1 MLAVSHR
8 WSFTVAADRYP
19 PPNPEFFTEY
29 EKKYPPDVYG
39 EEARPNARVWRVYR
53 DRVTDLDDDLLD
65 GWHKTLDVLLIF
77 IGLFSAVAT
86 AFIIESSKRLQP
98 DFGEIT
104 AKGVIALLSQA
115 NPSII
120 TPVIPSLDTV
130 ELTTRAM
137 WINGLWFASLTLALV
152 DALLAILGKQ
162 WLVEYAS
169 KQRQPAA
176 SAQHWAW
183 RHYAFRRGLDRW
195 GIGVFISALSVI
207 LYAALYLFLFGLL
220 VFLFE
225 LNAKICASSLAL
237 TILVAAFHVATTL
250 APLWWGDCPT
260 TTPLLSHLS
269 SL

>member
-1 MLAVSHR
+1 
-8 WSFTVAADRYP
+8 
-19 PPNPEFFTEY
+19 
-29 EKKYPPDVYG
+29 
-39 EEARPNARVWRVYR
+39 ARVWRVYR

-98 DFGEIT
+98 DFSEIT

-120 TPVIPSLDTV
+120 TPVIPSLDSV
-130 ELTTRAM
+130 ELTARAM

-176 SAQHWAW
+176 SAQ
-183 RHYAFRRGLDRW
+183 
-195 GIGVFISALSVI
+195 
-207 LYAALYLFLFGLL
+207 
-220 VFLFE
+220 
-225 LNAKICASSLAL
+225 K
-237 TILVAAFHVATTL
+237 
-250 APLWWGDCPT
+250 
-260 TTPLLSHLS
+260 
-269 SL
+269 